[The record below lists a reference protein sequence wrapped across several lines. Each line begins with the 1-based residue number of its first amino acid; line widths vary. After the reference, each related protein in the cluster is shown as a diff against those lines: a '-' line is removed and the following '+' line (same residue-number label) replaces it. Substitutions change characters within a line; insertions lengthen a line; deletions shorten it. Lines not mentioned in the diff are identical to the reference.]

1 VKAPHTF
8 ARRRVEISGPSGASL
23 VVSRG
28 LTEGLRIVT
37 VGAAELYGT
46 EFYVSK

>member
-1 VKAPHTF
+1 VRAPHVFT
-8 ARRRVEISGPSGASL
+8 RRRVELGDPTASGT
-23 VVSRG
+23 VVTRG
-28 LTEGLRIVT
+28 LEANVRIVT